1 MEISVSAPVAGEYC
15 DYVRLLQKQLTVLQK
30 HLQQFRD
37 KRQEMLNKDKELHG
51 FSIGEIVYLH
61 LPSRAILQVGSRKIR
76 CKFVGPL
83 VIYKAISPSQFLI
96 MSLTGEI
103 YPRLIEESRM
113 KPGVIRTTKGNVKT
127 LAALK
132 AVLHSGYR
140 VKLNVFQRQH
150 ALPIPPTLD
159 AASGP

>member
-1 MEISVSAPVAGEYC
+1 MEISVSAPVAGEYR

-30 HLQQFRD
+30 QFRD

-51 FSIGEIVYLH
+51 FSVGEIVYLH
-61 LPSRAILQVGSRKIR
+61 LPSGAILQAGSRKIR

-103 YPRLIEESRM
+103 YP
-113 KPGVIRTTKGNVKT
+113 
-127 LAALK
+127 
-132 AVLHSGYR
+132 
-140 VKLNVFQRQH
+140 
-150 ALPIPPTLD
+150 
-159 AASGP
+159 

>member
-1 MEISVSAPVAGEYC
+1 MEISVSAPVAGEYRN
-15 DYVRLLQKQLTVLQK
+15 YVRSLQKQLTVLRK

-51 FSIGEIVYLH
+51 FSVREIVYLH
-61 LPSRAILQVGSRKIR
+61 LPSGAVLQAGSQKIC

-103 YPRLIEESRM
+103 YL
-113 KPGVIRTTKGNVKT
+113 
-127 LAALK
+127 
-132 AVLHSGYR
+132 
-140 VKLNVFQRQH
+140 
-150 ALPIPPTLD
+150 
-159 AASGP
+159 